1 VNAGLSLAR
10 AVADAVLYEG
20 YLLYPYRASSA
31 KNQARWQFGVLG
43 PPGAAAAGAGEDPD
57 MAADCLLEPGPA
69 ARVDVHLRFLHLQTR
84 SAERAEDGDFAPVEE
99 LTVGASRWLSWDEAT
114 DQEITLGPYS
124 LGQLATGVRA
134 PLNVPASV
142 AIEPVLDAGGATA
155 GRLVR
160 RRRQLRGELR
170 LTATQVPTQMPT
182 QMPEPVPAAAGST
195 DMPTHGPLW
204 RLSVT
209 VENTAAATAD
219 KRSAIELSFIGA
231 HVLLAVHD
239 ADFLS
244 MIDPPEWASSAA
256 AACRQHRCWPV
267 LAGPEGQRDVLLLSP
282 IILYDHPAVAPESTV
297 ELFDATEIDEI
308 LTLRVLTLTDEE
320 KAEARSTDARAA
332 AIIERCE
339 NMTAEEL
346 QQLHG
351 ILRNPHAGSPAGP
364 GMSGYGDFPG
374 FAVPEYSD
382 SEFSV
387 PGFSVPGDG
396 AVNETSGGTTGM
408 TTGADTPWW
417 DPARD
422 AAVDPE
428 SDTVFIDGVPVSR
441 GSRVRVVPLR
451 RADAQDLFFA
461 GKSGRVTGVH
471 FDVDGGTHVA
481 VVLEADPAAELQEW
495 YGRYLYF
502 APEELVPL
510 TAAPPPDNG
519 KEPSS

>member
-1 VNAGLSLAR
+1 MNAGLSLAR

-43 PPGAAAAGAGEDPD
+43 PPGAAASSAGEEPD
-57 MAADCLLEPGPA
+57 MAADCLLQPGPA
-69 ARVDVHLRFLHLQTR
+69 ARIEVHLRFLHLQTR
-84 SAERAEDGDFAPVEE
+84 SAERAADGGFTPVAE
-99 LTVGASRWLSWDEAT
+99 LMVGASRWLSWDEAT
-114 DQEITLGPYS
+114 EQETTFGPYG
-124 LGQLATGVRA
+124 LDQLAQGVSA
-134 PLNVPASV
+134 PINVPAEEN
-142 AIEPVLDAGGATA
+142 IEPVFDDAGTAA

-160 RRRQLRGELR
+160 RRRELRGELR
-170 LTATQVPTQMPT
+170 LTAT
-182 QMPEPVPAAAGST
+182 PVPATSAGDAGDAAA
-195 DMPTHGPLW
+195 PAHGPLW
-204 RLSVT
+204 RLGVT
-209 VENTAAATAD
+209 VENQAAPTTD
-219 KRSAIELSFIGA
+219 KRAAIECSFIGA
-231 HVLLAVHD
+231 HVLLSAHD

-244 MIDPPEWASSAA
+244 VIDPPAWATAAASS
-256 AACRQHRCWPV
+256 CRQHRCWPV

-351 ILRNPHAGSPAGP
+351 ILRNPHAGVSPRAPAG
-364 GMSGYGDFPG
+364 SGYGDFPG
-374 FAVPEYSD
+374 LAVP
-382 SEFSV
+382 EFSV
-387 PGFSVPGDG
+387 PADG
-396 AVNETSGGTTGM
+396 ADAV
-408 TTGADTPWW
+408 TGAGAPWW

-422 AAVDPE
+422 AAVDPA
-428 SDTVFIDGVPVSR
+428 SDTVFIDGVPISR
-441 GSRVRVVPLR
+441 GSRVRVEPLR

-461 GKSGRVTGVH
+461 GKTGRVTGVH

-510 TAAPPPDNG
+510 DAAQPSDNG
-519 KEPSS
+519 KEPSP